1 MAILSIKCSS
11 LVGRY
16 PALLPSLLQ
25 RTLADW
31 IDVVNKDHHRH
42 FDPLYVIHSL
52 VAYCKY
58 AQSYLMRWILSSLR
72 GHFEHDYERIYLR
85 FPHGWRTFLVAYL
98 LGHGVWVVVPVS
110 INSTIWILAVGWDRN
125 WVAITC
131 VCYGNF
137 CKRMLSIHKNAGVDD
152 DTDGYAKR
160 IARGDNRW
168 PIDIVCAC
176 GWSIHRDIDYG
187 LVVPKFIGISQSNAA
202 LQKATNWNIRI
213 RIFSLLLLVTNTFCC
228 PKSVRFRSKWVYSF
242 TFDLASIAE
251 Q

>member
-11 LVGRY
+11 LVGLY
-16 PALLPSLLQ
+16 PALLLSLLQ
-25 RTLADW
+25 QTLTDW

-98 LGHGVWVVVPVS
+98 LGHGMWVVVPVS

-176 GWSIHRDIDYG
+176 GWAG
-187 LVVPKFIGISQSNAA
+187 
-202 LQKATNWNIRI
+202 
-213 RIFSLLLLVTNTFCC
+213 
-228 PKSVRFRSKWVYSF
+228 VYSSGHR
-242 TFDLASIAE
+242 LWAGCSQIHWNLPAE
-251 Q
+251 RCAAKGNELEHPYQDFFSTPTPDQ